1 MIRYQFTNN
10 TSSIQSVNQGKLA
23 SRSGF
28 TLVELLVTIVIIA
41 IGLLGLAALQ
51 ITGLKESQASSS
63 RLLANQLVYDMA
75 DRIAANRLGAA
86 IAANYTIAHGTAAA
100 TAPDCVNNACTAAQ
114 IASYDL
120 AKWKT
125 STASLLSGD
134 GEISFSAPNYTIIV
148 RWDESN
154 SGVTGT
160 TCPPV
165 ADTDLNCVTLS
176 VWQ

>member
-1 MIRYQFTNN
+1 MIRYRPTNN
-10 TSSIQSVNQGKLA
+10 TSKMESVKPGTLA
-23 SRSGF
+23 GISGF

-63 RLLANQLVYDMA
+63 RLLANQLAYDMA

-86 IAANYTIAHGTAAA
+86 TEANYTIAHGTAVA
-100 TAPDCVNNACTAAQ
+100 TAPDCVNNACSAAE

-120 AKWKT
+120 AQWKT
-125 STASLLSGD
+125 SAANLLSGD
-134 GEISFSAPNYTIIV
+134 GEISFSAPDYTIIV

-154 SGVTGT
+154 SGATGT
-160 TCPPV
+160 TCPPA
-165 ADTDLNCVTLS
+165 ADTDLNCVSLS
-176 VWQ
+176 VSQ